1 LDIRATT
8 ATRPTRP
15 AAATAVCVA
24 AIAVSMCAWK
34 GRCAWTRY
42 RILIKRVQPRSN
54 KLVFGLVKHLEPQL
68 WRFRKPNASRPPAL
82 PLFTRLSSL
91 NFCHIDCQSTANRLP
106 IDCQST
112 ANRLSLSLTTS
123 ACLSFAPIAPL
134 RHRYRTPTGCWPLA
148 TADHANMLSLL
159 SRTTHR
165 FQSSFLSST
174 ASPLAVLGRVNYSSL
189 PEPDCTPTHRYR
201 YASDHHY
208 HQRESLR
215 TWITKNSWVRDLDWP
230 THKPV
235 YTQEKVLRQCPACH
249 RYRHIKLWW
258 QDKKTDD
265 FLCHPCF
272 TNDWS
277 RVLPI
282 GYEDKVFGRR
292 KSSETK
298 PGSPF
303 KPEP

>member
-1 LDIRATT
+1 
-8 ATRPTRP
+8 
-15 AAATAVCVA
+15 
-24 AIAVSMCAWK
+24 
-34 GRCAWTRY
+34 
-42 RILIKRVQPRSN
+42 
-54 KLVFGLVKHLEPQL
+54 
-68 WRFRKPNASRPPAL
+68 
-82 PLFTRLSSL
+82 
-91 NFCHIDCQSTANRLP
+91 
-106 IDCQST
+106 
-112 ANRLSLSLTTS
+112 
-123 ACLSFAPIAPL
+123 
-134 RHRYRTPTGCWPLA
+134 
-148 TADHANMLSLL
+148 MLSLL
-159 SRTTHR
+159 SRITHR
-165 FQSSFLSST
+165 LQSSFLSST

-189 PEPDCTPTHRYR
+189 PESNWTPTHQYSNESNEARARRIATDPEFREYIRAQYAKWLENNRDKTNAQKRQYTRERRLSFDYEQHYHAAKRYR

-215 TWITKNSWVRDLDWP
+215 SWITQNSWVRDLDWR

-235 YTQEKVLRQCPACH
+235 YAQEKILRQCPACH

-258 QDKKTDD
+258 QDKKGDD

-277 RVLPI
+277 RALPI

-298 PGSPF
+298 PESTS

>member
-1 LDIRATT
+1 MDIRATT

-91 NFCHIDCQSTANRLP
+91 NFCHIDS
-106 IDCQST
+106 
-112 ANRLSLSLTTS
+112 
-123 ACLSFAPIAPL
+123 PIAPL

-159 SRTTHR
+159 SRTTYR
-165 FQSSFLSST
+165 LQSFFLSST

-189 PEPDCTPTHRYR
+189 PELDCTPTHRYR

-235 YTQEKVLRQCPACH
+235 YAQDKVLRQCPACH

-277 RVLPI
+277 RALPI
-282 GYEDKVFGRR
+282 GYADKVFGRR

-298 PGSPF
+298 SGSPS